1 MGIRYGSIGVDPTR
15 TVPPA
20 PATGVASFPWVD
32 VELSAGNLVQDPQT
46 AIDSVS
52 YGATTSV
59 TLKNQDPGNIVQ
71 GGVYTPDCPFWAW
84 DIESTFDYV
93 ANISVVVEMKLTGT
107 PNLNYQIFVGVYDG
121 TVLSGRWQGLYAAV
135 TCTNGNTGAGRT
147 GVSVSNG
154 DPSAGIHASGGILTG
169 TFGFDV
175 ANSRPRGVQAQSV
188 SNTGPAYGFKT
199 YDTDPTAWT
208 GNAMKGFLAI
218 GAGGI
223 RTGGTF
229 TGIQLRHASIPS
241 FV

>member
-32 VELSAGNLVQDPQT
+32 VELSAGNLVQDPQS
-46 AIDSVS
+46 AIDAVS

-59 TLKNQDPGNIVQ
+59 TLKNLDPGNIQ
-71 GGVYTPDCPFWAW
+71 RPNPYTPDCPFWAW

-93 ANISVVVEMKLTGT
+93 ANIQVVVEMKLTGT
-107 PNLNYQIFVGVYDG
+107 PNLNYQIYLGVYDG
-121 TVLSGRWQGLYAAV
+121 TVLAGRYQGLYGAI
-135 TCTNGNTGAGRT
+135 TCTNGNTGSGRT
-147 GVSVSNG
+147 GVAVANG
-154 DPSAGIHASGGILTG
+154 DAAAGIHASGGILTA

-175 ANSRPRGVQAQSV
+175 ANSRCRGVQVQSV

-199 YDTDPTAWT
+199 DDLDPTAWT

-218 GAGGI
+218 GAGGS